1 VFCGYL
7 HSRSHAQRR
16 IHYDQRGNLECLH
29 APILMQICAD
39 LQLTTTKEIPA
50 RSPVQF
56 NSSIVFLPLGVR
68 QQPFCFPFVGLFI
81 STKRNVCCRLA
92 MEGPLSRLLWRL
104 QIMRYSGRPLL
115 RARATMAIARIS
127 YDNSVHPSVRHDPV
141 PF

>member
-50 RSPVQF
+50 RSPVLQF
-56 NSSIVFLPLGVR
+56 SSIVQSSSFPWGSANNHSVFRSSVFLYQRNGMFVAAWLWKVPWAV
-68 QQPFCFPFVGLFI
+68 CFEGY
-81 STKRNVCCRLA
+81 RLWDTA
-92 MEGPLSRLLWRL
+92 GG
-104 QIMRYSGRPLL
+104 RYY
-115 RARATMAIARIS
+115 AREL
-127 YDNSVHPSVRHDPV
+127 PWL
-141 PF
+141 